1 MLTRVIVAV
10 IAIPLIL
17 LAVFFAPLWVLG
29 ILMGAIS
36 AAAAWEF
43 LRCAWRDAGE
53 EGVVKIRMTAYA
65 AVVAFS
71 IPFLAVFYNSSRVYE
86 LAALALVAATGVELM
101 LSFRRE
107 TPMKL
112 EMVATALLAGAVF
125 PVLLSGVIR
134 LATREPDGRVYAL
147 LPFVAAFASDSGA
160 YFAGMFLGKH
170 RLTPRLSPHKTLEGS
185 VGGFVFAI
193 AVMLGYGFILRALGY
208 TVNLPVMGVYGF
220 LGSLVAQLGDLS
232 FSAVKRLY
240 DVKDY
245 GKMIPGHGGVLDR
258 FDSMIWVAALL
269 DLIARWVPAIW

>member
-10 IAIPLIL
+10 IGIPLIL
-17 LAVFFAPLWVLG
+17 LVVFLTPFWVLG

-36 AAAAWEF
+36 AVSAWEF
-43 LRCAWRDAGE
+43 LRCTERGT
-53 EGVVKIRMTAYA
+53 KPRLSAYA
-65 AVVAFS
+65 AVTAFC

-86 LAALALVAATGVELM
+86 LAAFLLFAAMSVELM

-112 EMVATALLAGAVF
+112 ETVAVALLAGAVF

-134 LATREPDGRVYAL
+134 LGGRTAGQVYAL

-160 YFAGMFLGKH
+160 YFAGLLLGKH
-170 RLTPRLSPHKTLEGS
+170 PLTPRLSPHKTLEGS
-185 VGGFVFAI
+185 AGGFVFAT
-193 AVMLGYGFILRALGY
+193 AVMLCYGLILRGFGY
-208 TVNLPVMGVYGF
+208 TVYLPVMGVYGF
-220 LGSLVAQLGDLS
+220 LGSLAAQLGDLS
-232 FSAVKRLY
+232 FSAFKRLY

-245 GKMIPGHGGVLDR
+245 GRLLPGHGGVLDR

-269 DLIARWVPAIW
+269 DLIVRWVPAIW

>member
-17 LAVFFAPLWVLG
+17 LAVFLAPLWVLG

-36 AAAAWEF
+36 AIAACEF
-43 LRCAWRDAGE
+43 LRCAGRESGI
-53 EGVVKIRMTAYA
+53 KPRLIAYA
-65 AVVAFS
+65 AMVAFS
-71 IPFLAVFYNSSRVYE
+71 VPFLSVFYNSSRVYE
-86 LAALALVAATGVELM
+86 LSALMLFVAVSVEQM

-112 EMVATALLAGAVF
+112 EVVAVTLLAGAIF

-134 LATREPDGRVYAL
+134 LGTREAEGRVYAL

-160 YFAGMFLGKH
+160 YFAGLLLGK
-170 RLTPRLSPHKTLEGS
+170 RQLTPRLSPHKTLEGS
-185 VGGFVFAI
+185 IGGFVFAI
-193 AVMLGYGFILRALGY
+193 AVMLGYGFILRAMDY
-208 TVNLPVMGVYGF
+208 TVNLAVMGVYGF
-220 LGSLVAQLGDLS
+220 LGSLAAQLGDLS

-245 GKMIPGHGGVLDR
+245 GKLIPGHGGVLDR

-269 DLIARWVPAIW
+269 DLIVRWVPAIYK